1 MPGKQAADTTQTN
14 ESEER
19 MSKWM
24 VYAKKAD
31 FKAVAERFGVDQ
43 VVARI
48 MRNRELCT
56 QEQFE
61 MYLNGSIEQLHP
73 AKQLKDAVSAVDII
87 VEKIQKGVLMRIIG
101 DYDIDGVCS
110 ICILYKALR
119 AAGAVVDYVVPHRIL
134 DGYGISEK
142 LIDNAI
148 SDGVDTIITCDNGI
162 AAIGQI
168 NYAKAKGMTVI
179 VTDHHDIPFEEDEN
193 GKVFLRSQAD
203 AVVNPK
209 QPDCTYPF
217 DRLCGAGVACKVVE
231 LLYDRLSLNPADL
244 EEYRQLAAVAT
255 VGDVVDLQDENRIL
269 VKYGLAGMGHT
280 RNAGL
285 KALAECCQ
293 LDIAHL
299 SAYHIGFVI
308 GPCLNASGR
317 LDTAMKAIELLLEE
331 NPGEAYVKAQELMSF
346 NDERKKL
353 TEEEAAKAV
362 ELVENSKMR
371 EDSVLVVYLPECHE
385 SVAGIIA
392 GRLREHFYRPS
403 FVITDAL
410 EGAKGSGRSIEGY
423 NMFEEISKCSHLLN
437 KFGGHPMA
445 AGVSLDRENI
455 DEFRWL
461 LNQNQKLTAE
471 ELTPVTWIDVPMP
484 VDYVNMPLIEQLKVL
499 EPFGKGNE
507 KPIFADRELTV
518 RTANIIG
525 KNANVLKMQLESA
538 GGQLVEA
545 IQFRADALQVP
556 VRGQK
561 ISIVYYPD
569 INEYQGRRS
578 IQFVVQ
584 EWKSS

>member
-1 MPGKQAADTTQTN
+1 
-14 ESEER
+14 

-31 FKAVAERFGVDQ
+31 FKAIAGRFGVDQ

-56 QEQFE
+56 MEQLE
-61 MYLNGSIEQLHP
+61 MYLNGTIEQLHP
-73 AKQLKDAVSAVDII
+73 PKQLKDAVKAVEI
-87 VEKIQKGVLMRIIG
+87 VMEKIQKGAFIRIIG

-119 AAGAVVDYVVPHRIL
+119 TAGASVDYVVPHRIT
-134 DGYGISEK
+134 DGYGINEQ
-142 LIDNAI
+142 LIDNAL

-162 AAIGQI
+162 AAIEQI
-168 NYAKAKGMTVI
+168 HYAKAKGMTVI
-179 VTDHHDIPFEEDEN
+179 VTDHHDVPFEEDEKE
-193 GKVFLRSQAD
+193 KVYLLPEAD

-209 QPDCTYPF
+209 QPDCMYPF
-217 DRLCGAGVACKVVE
+217 DRLCGAAVAFKVVE
-231 LLYDRLSLNPADL
+231 LLYERLSLNPADL

-269 VKYGLAGMGHT
+269 VKHGLSGMGHT

-285 KALAECCQ
+285 RALADCCQ
-293 LDIAHL
+293 LDIARL

-317 LDTAMKAIELLLEE
+317 LDTARKAIELLLEE
-331 NPGEAYVKAQELMSF
+331 NPGEAYAKAQELQAL

-362 ELVENSKMR
+362 DLVENLEMS
-371 EDSVLVVYLPECHE
+371 EDRVLVVYLPECHE

-403 FVITDAL
+403 FVLTDAM

-461 LNQNQKLTAE
+461 LNHNQHLTAE
-471 ELTPVTWIDVPMP
+471 QLTPVTWIDVPMP
-484 VDYVNMPLIEQLKVL
+484 VDYVNMSLIEQLKVL

-507 KPIFADRELTV
+507 KPLFADRGLTV
-518 RTANIIG
+518 RTVNLIG

-545 IQFRADALQVP
+545 IQFRADALHVP
-556 VRGQK
+556 ARGQK
-561 ISIVYYPD
+561 ISMVYYPD

-584 EWKSS
+584 EWKLS